1 MLRLRARHWS
11 RGSVI
16 RDQENSLSSTLF
28 NKLYPWP
35 EQLPG
40 SELLLI
46 MMMVKMIMKNTRDID
61 TDTGGNHILCIKIH
75 QVSNK

>member
-11 RGSVI
+11 RGAVI